1 MRCAGI
7 GPYSTAGGTE
17 EPGKIRRA
25 ILYITPEI
33 VDGCST
39 NIVTEGEV
47 AVSTCAG
54 LGIERI
60 EERASRW
67 HGAAFT
73 CWLTSTLRGQ
83 YIGLELE

>member
-1 MRCAGI
+1 MRNAGI
-7 GPYSTAGGTE
+7 GSYSTAGGTE

-33 VDGCST
+33 VNGCST
-39 NIVTEGEV
+39 DIVAKGEV
-47 AVSTCAG
+47 AVNTCAG

-83 YIGLELE
+83 YISFELE